1 MGRVINCDIGNHG
14 HQRAFVLE
22 SAHPCYKLRLED
34 STTAS
39 ASTYNDWLNPSYATW
54 EENPNGF
61 ALERDNPFV
70 KVRAEVN
77 PTKMGSYGIHGYAQ
91 RDSLLKVEEAKE
103 FVKAVKADDAEIPL
117 FLWNNRVEA
126 PGIPE
131 ARRDAAL
138 DSF

>member
-39 ASTYNDWLNPSYATW
+39 ASTYNDWLSPGYATW
-54 EENPNGF
+54 EGNPNGF
-61 ALERDNPFV
+61 ALEWDDPFV
-70 KVRAEVN
+70 KVWAEVN
-77 PTKMGSYGIHGYAQ
+77 PTKMGSYGIHGDAQ
-91 RDSLLKVEEAKE
+91 RDLLLKVEEAKE
-103 FVKAVKADDAEIPL
+103 FAKAVKADDTKIPL